1 MGLLNDV
8 GRLVSP
14 LTSPITPP
22 ARALYARLSTS
33 ASPNDLDIDN
43 EIRLLESGTPT
54 SADGDESL
62 RDSGYL
68 AAGANEKGQPGQ
80 TTTYGREIKVL
91 LGYVVPLFVSQLAM
105 RYSSTMGMYW
115 FYSIVASM
123 LKQWLCTM

>member
-43 EIRLLESGTPT
+43 EIRLLESGTPM
-54 SADGDESL
+54 SADGDDGL

-68 AAGANEKGQPGQ
+68 AAGANEKGQLRQ
-80 TTTYGREIKVL
+80 TTTTYGQEIKVL

-115 FYSIVASM
+115 F
-123 LKQWLCTM
+123 CT